1 MSMNTTVGCKVEKEV
16 AQKLKAEAELK
27 RVGVNHI
34 LRDLVYEHVK
44 PKATFDDE
52 VWGDSGLYD
61 DMLDDISGKLGKDA
75 GWLVSVIEKI
85 VDGGYLVVGEN
96 GEVVLKEGEIIQ

>member
-27 RVGVNHI
+27 QVGVNHI
-34 LRDLVYEHVK
+34 LRELVYEHIQ
-44 PKATFDDE
+44 PQSDE

>member
-27 RVGVNHI
+27 EVGVNHI
-34 LRDLVYEHVK
+34 LRELVYEHIQ
-44 PKATFDDE
+44 PQSDE

-96 GEVVLKEGEIIQ
+96 GEVMLKEGRIIQ

>member
-1 MSMNTTVGCKVEKEV
+1 MSMNTTVGCKVEREV

-27 RVGVNHI
+27 QVGVNHI
-34 LRDLVYEHVK
+34 LRELVYEHIQ
-44 PKATFDDE
+44 PQSDE

-61 DMLDDISGKLGKDA
+61 YMLDDISGKLGKDA